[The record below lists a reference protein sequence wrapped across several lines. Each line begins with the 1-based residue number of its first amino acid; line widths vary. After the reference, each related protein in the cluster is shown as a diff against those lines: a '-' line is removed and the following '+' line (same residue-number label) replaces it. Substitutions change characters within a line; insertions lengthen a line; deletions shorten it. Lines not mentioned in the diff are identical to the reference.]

1 MKPYLWKIS
10 VALKFIE
17 TRDLAEYIL
26 IRKNKLKTKLD
37 SVKYLLKK
45 KCLPLKRCIQL
56 SLRSSLPE
64 VFYKKGVLKNFAKFT
79 GKQLCQSLFSC
90 EFGEIS
96 EITLSY
102 RTPTVAASV
111 ACHCRYLPT

>member
-1 MKPYLWKIS
+1 MWRIS

-26 IRKNKLKTKLD
+26 IRENKLKTKLD

-56 SLRSSLPE
+56 NLRSSLPE

-79 GKQLCQSLFSC
+79 GKQLCQSLFFNKLQGSPT
-90 EFGEIS
+90 
-96 EITLSY
+96 TLLKKKLWD
-102 RTPTVAASV
+102 RCFPVNFVKFLGTPI
-111 ACHCRYLPT
+111 L